1 MPEQK
6 GFRDRGGRLRTRDL
20 QMTTNPCA
28 PESCLAAPRSAHLL
42 TKSLVHKQLGCTR
55 QGEGG
60 ELKTRERE
68 EKKSGH
74 RRRRDLNPRHN
85 GHNQPLGYSGQKQH
99 MARAPSSISSTIL
112 KWAPCTRLV
121 VVRACADT
129 RARKNRARAGRR
141 ARGRGWTWQRK
152 WRLAAIVPI
161 RVSRGSAGV
170 NGRNHLF
177 LDRSLITLDYV

>member
-68 EKKSGH
+68 EKSGH

-99 MARAPSSISSTIL
+99 LARAPSSISSTIL
-112 KWAPCTRLV
+112 RCDDTSPYVWYSGSCKTRTSK
-121 VVRACADT
+121 DE
-129 RARKNRARAGRR
+129 ARHVK
-141 ARGRGWTWQRK
+141 RGPHGPWCSWESQ
-152 WRLAAIVPI
+152 
-161 RVSRGSAGV
+161 
-170 NGRNHLF
+170 
-177 LDRSLITLDYV
+177 